1 MLLVNVE
8 GNLIENMIILNDELL
23 FSDLD
28 ERNNEAVYSN
38 VPVNE
43 YEENTDYYLLVQSY
57 LYDECYL
64 DFNTEGALESFKDE
78 CLKQHYKGND
88 SFKFKGLSISLDEIE
103 DIPIT
108 KRH

>member
-28 ERNNEAVYSN
+28 ERNNEAVYSKD
-38 VPVNE
+38 PVNE
-43 YEENTDYYLLVQSY
+43 YEENSDVYLLVQSY
-57 LYDECYL
+57 LYEEDYL

-78 CLKQHYKGND
+78 CLKQHSKGND

-103 DIPIT
+103 DIQINR
-108 KRH
+108 K

>member
-8 GNLIENMIILNDELL
+8 GKLIENIVIIGKELL

-28 ERNNEAVYSN
+28 EETNEAIYSN

-43 YEENTDYYLLVQSY
+43 YEENTDYYNKVQAY
-57 LYDECYL
+57 LYEEDYL
-64 DFNTEGALESFKDE
+64 NFHNEEALESFKDE
-78 CLKQHYKGND
+78 CLKQHSKGND

-103 DIPIT
+103 DIPINR
-108 KRH
+108 K

>member
-8 GNLIENMIILNDELL
+8 GKLIENIVIIGKELL

-28 ERNNEAVYSN
+28 EETNEAIYSN

-43 YEENTDYYLLVQSY
+43 YEENTDYFYKVQSY
-57 LYDECYL
+57 LYDEDYL
-64 DFNTEGALESFKDE
+64 DFNNEQALESFKDE
-78 CLKQHYKGND
+78 CLKQHSKGND

-103 DIPIT
+103 DIPINR
-108 KRH
+108 K